1 VLRQERRGVH
11 RRGSRLQN
19 RVKQGGSTVSD
30 AVTST
35 GEKRTKEES
44 LQVEIRVTTGN
55 WLGVGNSAAI
65 FTSGGGRL
73 SCCGVFPIRPEVAC
87 SNFARFQNNKIF
99 TQAAQW
105 RFTGNL
111 IRRNDRRWDQPAKI
125 AVAKNPNRHQDRQD
139 THTHFYTNR
148 TATRSAQGVRKCHG
162 RPSAQQQASRDSR
175 LMILTN
181 QNHVSA
187 GFYPWYE
194 T

>member
-1 VLRQERRGVH
+1 VLRQERRGVL
-11 RRGSRLQN
+11 RRGSRFQN
-19 RVKQGGSTVSD
+19 RVKQGGSTVSA

-125 AVAKNPNRHQDRQD
+125 VVAKTQIVTRTDKTR
-139 THTHFYTNR
+139 THFYTNR
-148 TATRSAQGVRKCHG
+148 TATRSAQVSWPPF
-162 RPSAQQQASRDSR
+162 RPTTSDSR
-175 LMILTN
+175 LVTLTN
-181 QNHVSA
+181 PDQS
-187 GFYPWYE
+187 E
-194 T
+194 SR